1 MGIIKF
7 LSGLNKRKIKKNNA
21 KEGILATKQPSVEL
35 EEKRVNFDSAQSRA
49 SFITDNC
56 EQIID
61 STRQLEEMKVEYQAV
76 TSYLSD
82 MQKIDRIA
90 PLEREQ
96 LNDSARKIITLT
108 KERAKYQNNARK
120 IIDVQFKHIAK
131 YEDIMP
137 AEIKKMNVNETYHSV
152 IKNDMRHLE
161 GEKGSLFYQK
171 EETQDNQT
179 YLKRI
184 AITSSVLV
192 SLLFILFIVI
202 DTAFQVDI
210 QIPFLMTIVM
220 ALASALYI
228 FTNVGTNRR
237 DMIIIE
243 LKLNRAIGLL
253 NKVKIKYIN
262 NTNALDYSY
271 QKYMVNSVAELGYLW
286 EQYLRS
292 KEEEKHYLKNTEQ
305 LEVYNSDLIKELKRN
320 EVADPF
326 IWIYQAIAIIDNKE
340 MVEVRHR
347 LNGRRQKLRE
357 RIDYNNNL
365 KERSLAEINKMLT
378 QRPESKEEVIV
389 LLRKFGID
397 L

>member
-1 MGIIKF
+1 MGILNL
-7 LSGLNKRKIKKNNA
+7 LSGVSKRKKNKNNA
-21 KEGILATKQPSVEL
+21 KEGKLATKLPSVEL
-35 EEKRVNFDSAQSRA
+35 EEKRVNLDSAQSRA

-82 MQKIDRIA
+82 MQKIDRIP

-96 LNDSARKIITLT
+96 LNDSARKIITIT
-108 KERAKYQNNARK
+108 QEQAKYQNNPRK
-120 IIDVQFKHIAK
+120 IIDVQFKHLAK
-131 YEDIMP
+131 YEDIIP
-137 AEIKKMNVNETYHSV
+137 TEIKKMNVNETYHSV
-152 IKNDMRHLE
+152 IMNDMRHLE
-161 GEKGSLFYQK
+161 GEKGSLYYQK

-179 YLKRI
+179 YLKKI
-184 AITSSVLV
+184 AIISSVLV
-192 SLLFILFIVI
+192 LLLFIVFIII
-202 DTAFQVDI
+202 DSVFQVDI

-220 ALASALYI
+220 ALASTLYI
-228 FTNVGTNRR
+228 FTNTRTNRK

-286 EQYLRS
+286 EQYLKS
-292 KEEEKHYLKNTEQ
+292 KGEEKQYKKNTEQ
-305 LEVYNSDLIKELKRN
+305 IEVFNRDLIKELRRN
-320 EVADPF
+320 EVADPV
-326 IWIYQAIAIIDNKE
+326 IWIHQAIAIIDNKE
-340 MVEVRHR
+340 MVEIRHR
-347 LNGRRQKLRE
+347 LNVRRQKLRE
-357 RIDYNNNL
+357 QIDYNNNL
-365 KERSLAEINKMLT
+365 KERGITEIKKMIT

>member
-7 LSGLNKRKIKKNNA
+7 LSGLNKDKNKKNNA
-21 KEGILATKQPSVEL
+21 KEGTIATKQPSTKL
-35 EEKRVNFDSAQSRA
+35 EEKRVDFDSAQSRA
-49 SFITDNC
+49 SFITDSC
-56 EQIID
+56 EQILD

-137 AEIKKMNVNETYHSV
+137 SEIKKMNVNETYHSV
-152 IKNDMRHLE
+152 IMNDMKHLE
-161 GEKGSLFYQK
+161 GEKGSLYYQK

-184 AITSSVLV
+184 AITASVLV

-202 DTAFQVDI
+202 DTVFQVDI

-220 ALASALYI
+220 ALASTLYI
-228 FTNVGTNRR
+228 FTNTRTNRK

-286 EQYLRS
+286 EQYLKS
-292 KEEEKHYLKNTEQ
+292 KGEEKQYKKNTEQ
-305 LEVYNSDLIKELKRN
+305 IEVFNRDLKI
-320 EVADPF
+320 
-326 IWIYQAIAIIDNKE
+326 
-340 MVEVRHR
+340 
-347 LNGRRQKLRE
+347 GRASCRE
-357 RIDYNNNL
+357 RV
-365 KERSLAEINKMLT
+365 S
-378 QRPESKEEVIV
+378 
-389 LLRKFGID
+389 
-397 L
+397 